1 MTPIAGGTI
10 ITLMAAA
17 AAASSSQEFETFLK
31 LELPAASRFY
41 FTSRKDV
48 GQSTRF
54 REGILW
60 WRNAGIIFAGGGGSS
75 QGGP

>member
-10 ITLMAAA
+10 ITLMAAAAA

-54 REGILW
+54 REGSI
-60 WRNAGIIFAGGGGSS
+60 S
-75 QGGP
+75 